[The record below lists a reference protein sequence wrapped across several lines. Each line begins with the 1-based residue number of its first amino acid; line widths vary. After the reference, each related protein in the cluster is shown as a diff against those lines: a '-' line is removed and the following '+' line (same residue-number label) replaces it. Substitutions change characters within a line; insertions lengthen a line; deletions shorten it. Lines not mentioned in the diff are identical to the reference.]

1 MEGVRPIPEEERVPL
16 PRPPP
21 ATRRPA
27 AVEEESEALARLAD
41 LCAGVGPFDWSDTS
55 EYIEGGAP
63 GVDRRLVRRLR
74 RGEFSVQAH
83 LDLHGMTRDEARR
96 AVERFVTTCRQRGL
110 RCVLVIHGRG
120 LNSKDQI
127 PVLKQRLGAWL
138 QRGKLGRQVLAFAT
152 ARPSDGG
159 TGAIYV
165 LLRK

>member
-1 MEGVRPIPEEERVPL
+1 MEGVRPLPEEERVPP

-27 AVEEESEALARLAD
+27 AEEEESEALARLAD
-41 LCAGVGPFDWSDTS
+41 LCAGIGPFGWSDTS

-96 AVERFVTTCRQRGL
+96 AVEHFVTTARQRGL

-127 PVLKQRLGAWL
+127 PVLKQRLAAWL

-159 TGAIYV
+159 AGAIYV